1 MAGGVQRKD
10 IEAAFIAEEAFEKFI
25 RAGSISRLESE
36 NSCFSSETDT
46 LGDGEQAVSSDDLS
60 DMTTDDGDSKDTAV
74 FLEETLAGEEKL
86 ASGVSTS
93 GDDDKT
99 SAVKQE
105 EEVAAQSLADDVAS
119 NDQSVEVDEK
129 EHSNVLKEED
139 DQMVEDSTSRSVK
152 AGEPSQSVAKVSF
165 PGGFDID
172 SLICKDD
179 ENTEDVVNEVNA
191 TSEKQNSLSF
201 QGDINANVEVMEE
214 KENDIELSKDS
225 EFNLTE
231 VESKPL
237 EDGSS
242 SKISS
247 IDNELSLE
255 YNVKKYSKLSRDSE
269 VNLTEVESK
278 SLEDESSSKMS
289 SIDSELALE
298 CNVKKY
304 SKVGV
309 DLQKQ
314 VSSDA
319 VLTSRQL
326 STTLNNYTRK
336 ETDDKTLLNRARSV
350 DDNLLSRRKKVGE
363 VSKGSKL
370 GAHLE
375 KLTKAGLSIKDEPD
389 GAPHAVPL
397 SINGGAGKK
406 DQSEKGSSDKEK
418 KERLCSSMSWGSD
431 SSTSDKAT
439 PDLNSISCVDE
450 VVEVEKNLVTNSP
463 RITAKLGEERRASEG
478 LVKVQNDPGKPLL
491 NGKGT
496 PVSTRKVA
504 TPSSERSLYPK
515 KQSLGVPQGIAAQ
528 MASKFSSN
536 TDKTSTP
543 SPAKPSKMTS
553 QSVISNRKY
562 FQGTTPDAPVIKS
575 KRSSLKMDK
584 TLFSNAI
591 KVAKGEASQDQT
603 VQLEHKSKSPK
614 NSPKLNRSKNACD
627 VHLKD
632 KAEQYIKVAADPDH
646 GSKGQVS
653 SPKTEKKIMQ
663 KPNRPENDAI
673 VEKNLKTA
681 STKENIV
688 QKFEKQ
694 SRQDH
699 SGTTN
704 KVNVQPKGL
713 QFSFSLQAGNKFR
726 IKDASTEKESLDAG
740 TGKMASNGNREGKK
754 TVTFDA
760 RGEKSSRRKVEPVTI
775 PKSFSGILGEDE
787 AHATQGDE
795 HIEHTAIGALATMP
809 RTPLRD
815 LRSKSRTSRDG
826 GSPSSPRKA
835 YRRLYVTH
843 VKGSKSEQENEMS
856 EDIADIK
863 TKIEKD
869 ELQVELLVKFG
880 TL

>member
-25 RAGSISRLESE
+25 RAESISRLESE

-46 LGDGEQAVSSDDLS
+46 PGDVEQAVSSDDFS
-60 DMTTDDGDSKDTAV
+60 DMTTDDGDCKDTAV
-74 FLEETLAGEEKL
+74 FLEETQADEEKL

-93 GDDDKT
+93 DDDDKT
-99 SAVKQE
+99 LAVRQE
-105 EEVAAQSLADDVAS
+105 EEEEGVQSSVDDIANNHQPVK
-119 NDQSVEVDEK
+119 VDEK
-129 EHSNVLKEED
+129 DHSNILKEED
-139 DQMVEDSTSRSVK
+139 DQIVKDSTSKSVK
-152 AGEPSQSVAKVSF
+152 AGEPSQSEPKISI

-179 ENTEDVVNEVNA
+179 ENTENDISEVNT
-191 TSEKQNSLSF
+191 TSEKQSSLSF

-214 KENDIELSKDS
+214 KEDDIELSGNS
-225 EFNLTE
+225 EISLTE

-237 EDGSS
+237 ED
-242 SKISS
+242 
-247 IDNELSLE
+247 
-255 YNVKKYSKLSRDSE
+255 
-269 VNLTEVESK
+269 
-278 SLEDESSSKMS
+278 ESSSKSS
-289 SIDSELALE
+289 SIDSELSHE
-298 CNVKKY
+298 CNIKKY

-326 STTLNNYTRK
+326 STTLNNCTQK

-389 GAPHAVPL
+389 GAPHAVSL
-397 SINGGAGKK
+397 SINGSTGKR
-406 DQSEKGSSDKEK
+406 DQSEKGSSDKER
-418 KERLCSSMSWGSD
+418 KERLSSSRSWGSG
-431 SSTSDKAT
+431 SSTSDKAA
-439 PDLNSISCVDE
+439 PDLNSVSSVNEGI
-450 VVEVEKNLVTNSP
+450 EVEKNLVTNSP

-478 LVKVQNDPGKPLL
+478 LVKVQTDPGKPLL

-496 PVSTRKVA
+496 PVSTRKVG
-504 TPSSERSLYPK
+504 TPSSEKSLYPK

-536 TDKTSTP
+536 TDRTSTP

-553 QSVISNRKY
+553 QSAISNRKY

-603 VQLEHKSKSPK
+603 VELEHKAKSPK
-614 NSPKLNRSKNACD
+614 NSPKLNRARNVCD
-627 VHLKD
+627 VQLKD

-653 SPKTEKKIMQ
+653 SPKTERKITQ
-663 KPNRPENDAI
+663 KPSRPESDAI

-699 SGTTN
+699 SGAAN

-713 QFSFSLQAGNKFR
+713 QFSFSLQSGNKFR
-726 IKDASTEKESLDAG
+726 IKDASTEKEALDAG
-740 TGKMASNGNREGKK
+740 TGKVASNGNREGKK

-760 RGEKSSRRKVEPVTI
+760 EGEKSSRRKVEPVSI
-775 PKSFSGILGEDE
+775 PKSFSAILGEDE
-787 AHATQGDE
+787 AHGTQGDE